1 MFRDSWIVQLSI
13 DNDELKK
20 AVQLEILQRGYQS
33 ISSQDIQLNQIL
45 T

>member
-20 AVQLEILQRGYQS
+20 AVQLGILQRGYQS
-33 ISSQDIQLNQIL
+33 ISSQGIQLNQIP